1 MQASEDLMREEIIR
15 YAKRILPVRAISP
28 ESGGIG
34 ESARA
39 DEICKILT
47 ENGLNDFQRYD
58 TSDKNDVV
66 RSNVVIKIGKAER
79 TLWLIAHIDTVPVGD
94 RNLWTRDPFS
104 ATVEENRIYGRG
116 SSDDGQA
123 VFLSLLLAKELKDKE
138 LKYNLGIAFVADEEV
153 GSVYGIQYLLKQGI
167 FKKDDLIL
175 VPDSGSEDGLDVE
188 VAEKSI
194 LWIKF
199 TVKGKQY
206 HASRPD
212 NAINA
217 GRESMKFILE
227 LDSMLH
233 EKYTAK
239 DEIFNYP
246 YSTFEPTK
254 HEKNVDNV
262 NTIPGLETI
271 YMDCRILPKYDL
283 DNVIDDIS
291 NCIRDFEKDSK
302 AHISFEF
309 MQKEQAPV
317 STSPE
322 SDIVKV
328 LSESIRKIKGSEPR
342 IVGIG
347 GGTCAAFFRHDG
359 MDAVVWST
367 TVPEVAHQADE
378 YCIIDH
384 IIGDFKILENILLK
398 DAN

>member
-1 MQASEDLMREEIIR
+1 MQASEDQMREEIIS
-15 YAKRILPVRAISP
+15 YARRILPIRAISP
-28 ESGGIG
+28 ESGGTG
-34 ESARA
+34 ESARV

-66 RSNVVIKIGKAER
+66 RPNIVIKIGKAEK

-94 RNLWTRDPFS
+94 RNLWTRDPFA
-104 ATVEENRIYGRG
+104 ATLEGNRIYGRG

-123 VFLSLLLAKELKDKE
+123 VFLSLLLAREMKDKNW
-138 LKYNLGIAFVADEEV
+138 KYNLGTAFVADEEV

-175 VPDSGSEDGLDVE
+175 VPDSGSEDGLDIE

-199 TVKGKQY
+199 TIKGRQY

-217 GRESMKFILE
+217 GRESMKFILK

-239 DEIFNYP
+239 NEVFNYP

-271 YMDCRILPKYDL
+271 YLDCRVLPMYDL
-283 DNVIDDIS
+283 DNVIDDIT
-291 NCIRDFEKDSK
+291 NCIRDFEKESK
-302 AHISFEF
+302 VHISFEF

-317 STSPE
+317 NTSPD
-322 SDIVKV
+322 SNIVKV
-328 LSESIRKIKGSEPR
+328 LSESIKKIKGSEPR

-378 YCIIDH
+378 YCVIDH
-384 IIGDFKILENILLK
+384 IVGDFKILENILMN
-398 DAN
+398 DEN

>member
-1 MQASEDLMREEIIR
+1 MNSSEELMKEEIIS
-15 YAKRILPVRAISP
+15 YAKRILPIRAISP
-28 ESGGIG
+28 ESGGTG

-39 DEICKILT
+39 DELCKIFS
-47 ENGLNDFQRYD
+47 EMGLNDFQRYD
-58 TSDKNDVV
+58 TTDKNGVV
-66 RSNVVIKIGKAER
+66 RPNIILKIGSAE
-79 TLWLIAHIDTVPVGD
+79 TTFWLIAHIDTVPVGD

-104 ATVEENRIYGRG
+104 ATVEGNRIYGRG

-123 VFLSLLLAKELKDKE
+123 VFLSLLLAKRMKDMD
-138 LKYNLGIAFVADEEV
+138 LKYNLGIALVADEEV

-175 VPDSGSEDGLDVE
+175 VPDSGAEDGLDVE

-199 TVKGKQY
+199 TIKGKQY

-217 GRESMKFILE
+217 GRESMKFILK
-227 LDSMLH
+227 LDSILH

-239 DEIFNYP
+239 NEVFNYP

-262 NTIPGLETI
+262 NTIPGVETI
-271 YMDCRILPKYDL
+271 YMDCRILPMYDL
-283 DNVIDDIS
+283 DNVIDDITE
-291 NCIRDFEKDSK
+291 CIRDFERESM
-302 AHISFEF
+302 AHITYEF

-317 STSPE
+317 NTSPD
-322 SDIVKV
+322 SNIVKI
-328 LSESIRKIKGSEPR
+328 LSESIRNIKGSSPR

-347 GGTCAAFFRHDG
+347 GGTCAAFFRHNG

-384 IIGDFKILENILLK
+384 IIGDFKIIENILSK
-398 DAN
+398 NEN

>member
-1 MQASEDLMREEIIR
+1 MF
-15 YAKRILPVRAISP
+15 
-28 ESGGIG
+28 
-34 ESARA
+34 
-39 DEICKILT
+39 EICKILT

-66 RSNVVIKIGKAER
+66 RPNIVIKIGKAEK

-94 RNLWTRDPFS
+94 RNLWTRDPFA
-104 ATVEENRIYGRG
+104 ATLEGNRIYGRG

-123 VFLSLLLAKELKDKE
+123 VFLSLLLAREMKDKN

-175 VPDSGSEDGLDVE
+175 VPDSGSEDGLDIE

-199 TVKGKQY
+199 TIKGRQY

-217 GRESMKFILE
+217 GRESMKFILK

-239 DEIFNYP
+239 NEVFNYP

-262 NTIPGLETI
+262 NTIPGVETI
-271 YMDCRILPKYDL
+271 YLDCRVLPMYDL
-283 DNVIDDIS
+283 DNVIDDIT
-291 NCIRDFEKDSK
+291 NCIRDFEKESK
-302 AHISFEF
+302 VHISFEF

-317 STSPE
+317 NTSPD
-322 SDIVKV
+322 SNIVKV
-328 LSESIRKIKGSEPR
+328 LSESIKKIKGSEPR

-378 YCIIDH
+378 YCVIDH
-384 IIGDFKILENILLK
+384 IVGDFKILENILMN
-398 DAN
+398 DEN

>member
-1 MQASEDLMREEIIR
+1 MQASEDQMREEIIS
-15 YAKRILPVRAISP
+15 YARRILPIRAISP
-28 ESGGIG
+28 ESGGTG

-66 RSNVVIKIGKAER
+66 RPNIVIKIGKAEK

-94 RNLWTRDPFS
+94 RNLWTRDPFA
-104 ATVEENRIYGRG
+104 ATLEGNRIYGRG

-123 VFLSLLLAKELKDKE
+123 VFLSLLLAREMKDKN

-175 VPDSGSEDGLDVE
+175 VPDSGSEDGLDIE

-199 TVKGKQY
+199 TIKGRQY

-217 GRESMKFILE
+217 GRESMKFILK

-239 DEIFNYP
+239 NEVFNYP

-271 YMDCRILPKYDL
+271 YLDCRVLPMYDL
-283 DNVIDDIS
+283 DNVIDDIT
-291 NCIRDFEKDSK
+291 NCIRDFEKESK
-302 AHISFEF
+302 VHISFEF

-317 STSPE
+317 NTSPD
-322 SDIVKV
+322 SNIVKV
-328 LSESIRKIKGSEPR
+328 LSESIKKIKGSEPR

-378 YCIIDH
+378 YCVIDH
-384 IIGDFKILENILLK
+384 IVGDFKILENILMN
-398 DAN
+398 DEN

>member
-28 ESGGIG
+28 ESGGTG

-79 TLWLIAHIDTVPVGD
+79 TLWLIVHIDTVPVGD

-398 DAN
+398 DEN

>member
-1 MQASEDLMREEIIR
+1 MQASEDLMKEEIIR
-15 YAKRILPVRAISP
+15 YAKRILPIRAISP
-28 ESGGIG
+28 ESGGTG

-58 TSDKNDVV
+58 TSDKNGVV

-94 RNLWTRDPFS
+94 RNLWTREPFS
-104 ATVEENRIYGRG
+104 ATVEGNRIYGRG

-123 VFLSLLLAKELKDKE
+123 VFLSLLLTKELKDKE

-167 FKKDDLIL
+167 FKRDDLIL

-199 TVKGKQY
+199 TIKGKQY

-217 GRESMKFILE
+217 GRESMKFILK

-262 NTIPGLETI
+262 NTIPGVETI

-328 LSESIRKIKGSEPR
+328 LSESIKKIKGSEPR

-359 MDAVVWST
+359 IDAVVWST

-384 IIGDFKILENILLK
+384 ITGDFKILENILLK
-398 DAN
+398 DEN

>member
-28 ESGGIG
+28 ESGGTG

-384 IIGDFKILENILLK
+384 ITGDFKILENILLK
-398 DAN
+398 DEN

>member
-28 ESGGIG
+28 ESGGTG

-398 DAN
+398 DEN

>member
-1 MQASEDLMREEIIR
+1 MQASEDQMREEIIS
-15 YAKRILPVRAISP
+15 YARRILPIRAISP
-28 ESGGIG
+28 ESGGTG

-66 RSNVVIKIGKAER
+66 RPNIVIKIGKAEK

-94 RNLWTRDPFS
+94 RNLWTRDPFA
-104 ATVEENRIYGRG
+104 ATLEGNRIYGRG

-123 VFLSLLLAKELKDKE
+123 VFLSLLLAREMKDKN

-175 VPDSGSEDGLDVE
+175 VPDSGSEDGLDIE

-199 TVKGKQY
+199 TIKGRQY

-217 GRESMKFILE
+217 GRESMKFILK

-239 DEIFNYP
+239 NEVFNYP

-262 NTIPGLETI
+262 NTIPGVETI
-271 YMDCRILPKYDL
+271 YLDCRVLPMYDL
-283 DNVIDDIS
+283 DNVIDDIT
-291 NCIRDFEKDSK
+291 NCIRDFEKESK
-302 AHISFEF
+302 VHISFEF

-317 STSPE
+317 NTSPD
-322 SDIVKV
+322 SNIVKV
-328 LSESIRKIKGSEPR
+328 LSESIKKIKGSEPR

-378 YCIIDH
+378 YCVIDH
-384 IIGDFKILENILLK
+384 IVGDFKILENILMN
-398 DAN
+398 DEN

>member
-398 DAN
+398 DEN